1 MESIKIL
8 VVDFNL
14 FFFFKA
20 FFFTLEELTVNLSG
34 LCGLTVKEFMSSLF
48 SGFNYFEQC
57 LLVAGAFKTGYNLIL
72 RLIKV

>member
-1 MESIKIL
+1 
-8 VVDFNL
+8 
-14 FFFFKA
+14 
-20 FFFTLEELTVNLSG
+20 LEELKVNLSG